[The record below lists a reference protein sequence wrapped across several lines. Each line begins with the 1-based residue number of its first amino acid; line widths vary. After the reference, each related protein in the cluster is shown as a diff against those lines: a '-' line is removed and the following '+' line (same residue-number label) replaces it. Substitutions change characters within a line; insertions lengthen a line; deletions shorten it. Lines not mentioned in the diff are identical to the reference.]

1 MTTAL
6 QKSTAPRKYLSY
18 QFYLRISWN
27 LVWDAGPNPEIEI
40 PFMISNPED
49 FQIRN
54 HDHQVKPGD
63 MITKAAWVW
72 RGVTQILPSAPQR
85 KNKYRL
91 GGWNMS
97 SLKKTIQDHVSFSE
111 FDSATKYHWWF
122 PRSFFNLGYFTAT
135 ILLEL
140 FEQSLLIPGHL
151 PSTVC
156 NCSKPWPEGHG
167 GETEKMGY
175 TMAGQA
181 FVNITTY
188 IRKLTIDFWIK
199 LNKHGQRFKNTDI

>member
-97 SLKKTIQDHVSFSE
+97 SLKKQSKIMFL
-111 FDSATKYHWWF
+111 FL
-122 PRSFFNLGYFTAT
+122 NL
-135 ILLEL
+135 IV
-140 FEQSLLIPGHL
+140 P
-151 PSTVC
+151 P
-156 NCSKPWPEGHG
+156 
-167 GETEKMGY
+167 
-175 TMAGQA
+175 
-181 FVNITTY
+181 NITDDFPGVFLTLVTSRPQSSWNCLSNRCWSLV
-188 IRKLTIDFWIK
+188 IFPARSAIAASHGLRAMGVKPRKWGIQWRGRPLSI
-199 LNKHGQRFKNTDI
+199 